1 VFLGCPK
8 FLAQFPTSFS
18 TFSLDMSHNE
28 LQNAKEKCVIL
39 IVGFMVM
46 TMTMTMMTC
55 VVSCCLGRLGGGWW
69 LLLWL
74 WWLRL
79 GWWLAKARGVE
90 GDELGAG
97 VDLARQ
103 TAQGLQ

>member
-1 VFLGCPK
+1 MNCKTRKKSV
-8 FLAQFPTSFS
+8 T
-18 TFSLDMSHNE
+18 
-28 LQNAKEKCVIL
+28 L
-39 IVGFMVM
+39 IVGFMCDDDDDDDDL
-46 TMTMTMMTC
+46 C

-103 TAQGLQ
+103 TTQGLQ